1 MKRVALPEAA
11 AETLFGNRDEN
22 LRFLEDNLK
31 VRIKNDGQTLVV
43 DGNEEGQEVVARLFD
58 QLGAMMTDGYAA
70 SPGDVRVAAQLLSQ
84 DPAARLKDF
93 LMKAAIRGPRRSSSR
108 AA

>member
-31 VRIKNDGQTLVV
+31 VRIKNDGTLVV

-58 QLGAMMTDGYAA
+58 QLGSMIKDGYAA
-70 SPGDVRVAAQLLSQ
+70 A
-84 DPAARLKDF
+84 PATCAW
-93 LMKAAIRGPRRSSSR
+93 PPSS
-108 AA
+108 